1 MSHQRYIWNAFETI
15 LDGQVSASADV
26 ILLQSAQNL
35 RSPGYLVIE
44 PDVSEKREYISFT
57 GVATNSLTGVVRGL
71 SGGQAGVTHDS
82 GKVVR
87 AVVLHQ
93 FFDDLFTDIEALEA
107 TSAGHVGRSTGHPTV
122 TRTAQGF
129 MSGGDKTK
137 LDGIEASAKGDQ
149 TAAQILASLLG
160 VDGAGSKLDADLLD
174 GIQAAG
180 FTVIAHT
187 GATGNAHGNA
197 SSGTAGFMSGADK
210 SKLDGIPSGGG
221 GSGSAQSASDIRN
234 LGFFDTSNDGSGSG
248 LDADR
253 LDGIQASGF
262 TVIGHTGAR
271 GNAHGSV
278 TRNSAGFMSAADKT
292 KLDGV
297 ATGATAG
304 GGGGGAQSAS
314 DIRGLGFFTTT
325 NDGSGSGLDADKLDG
340 KHASDFSASSHAHGS
355 LYYTETEVRALI
367 DKLYGTDSAHGG
379 RRVYIQ
385 STQPLGKTDDLWI
398 DTS

>member
-122 TRTAQGF
+122 TRTVRGF
-129 MSGGDKTK
+129 MSGADKTK

-160 VDGAGSKLDADLLD
+160 VDGSGSKLDADLLD
-174 GIQAAG
+174 GIEASG
-180 FTVIAHT
+180 FTVIGHT
-187 GATGNAHGNA
+187 RATGNAHGNA
-197 SSGTAGFMSGADK
+197 SRSTAGFMSG
-210 SKLDGIPSGGG
+210 
-221 GSGSAQSASDIRN
+221 
-234 LGFFDTSNDGSGSG
+234 
-248 LDADR
+248 
-253 LDGIQASGF
+253 
-262 TVIGHTGAR
+262 
-271 GNAHGSV
+271 
-278 TRNSAGFMSAADKT
+278 ADKT

-304 GGGGGAQSAS
+304 GGGGGGTQSAS
-314 DIRGLGFFTTT
+314 DIRGLGFFTTS
-325 NDGSGSGLDADKLDG
+325 NDGENSGLDADKVDG
-340 KHASDFSASSHAHGS
+340 LHASSFSRSGHSHGAVSVSAHS
-355 LYYTETEVRALI
+355 HDSRYYTESEVRALI
-367 DKLYGTDSAHGG
+367 DQLYGADGAHNG
-379 RRVYIQ
+379 RRIFIQ
-385 STQPLGKTDDLWI
+385 SSQPSGRTNDLWI

>member
-57 GVATNSLTGVVRGL
+57 GIATNSLTGVVRGL

-107 TSAGHVGRSTGHPTV
+107 TSAAHVGRSTGHPTAK
-122 TRTAQGF
+122 RTAQGF
-129 MSGGDKTK
+129 MSGADKAK

-149 TAAQILASLLG
+149 TSAEILASLLG
-160 VDGAGSKLDADLLD
+160 VDGSGSKLDADLLD
-174 GIQAAG
+174 GIEASG
-180 FTVIAHT
+180 FTVIGHT
-187 GATGNAHGNA
+187 RATGNAHGNA
-197 SSGTAGFMSGADK
+197 SRGTAGFMSG
-210 SKLDGIPSGGG
+210 
-221 GSGSAQSASDIRN
+221 
-234 LGFFDTSNDGSGSG
+234 
-248 LDADR
+248 
-253 LDGIQASGF
+253 
-262 TVIGHTGAR
+262 
-271 GNAHGSV
+271 
-278 TRNSAGFMSAADKT
+278 ADKT

-304 GGGGGAQSAS
+304 GGGGGTQSAS
-314 DIRGLGFFTTT
+314 DIRDLGFFTTS
-325 NDGSGSGLDADKLDG
+325 NDGSGSGLDADKVDG
-340 KHASDFSASSHAHGS
+340 LHASSFSRTGHGHSATAHTHDS
-355 LYYTETEVRALI
+355 RYYTESEVRALI
-367 DKLYGTDSAHGG
+367 DQLYGADAAHNGK
-379 RRVYIQ
+379 RIFIQ
-385 STQPLGKTDDLWI
+385 SAQPSGRTNDLWI